1 MFSLG
6 ELATANGVSSPPD
19 GIVAGGHTVLPQKFY
34 HPNASRNALGLIA
47 GNNVS
52 LIAGN
57 LVDLESDLRN
67 ITRDLSDD
75 PKRKYQPGCP
85 LGGRKNGHP
94 EPAPINSAAATFAES
109 TCPAW
114 PKQLVFAERGTG
126 KVVSVDTSPRHLPT
140 TQLFS
145 YPGYPAP
152 QKFVQ
157 EVYGAPW
164 RF

>member
-6 ELATANGVSSPPD
+6 TLPNPDKVPSPPA
-19 GIVAGGHTVLPQKFY
+19 GVVAGGYTNIPQKFY
-34 HPNASRNALGLIA
+34 HTSASRHALGIVG
-47 GNNVS
+47 GNDVS
-52 LIAGN
+52 LISGN

-75 PKRKYQPGCP
+75 PKRKYRPSCA
-85 LGGRKNGHP
+85 LGTNATGTGNL
-94 EPAPINSAAATFAES
+94 APFDS
-109 TCPAW
+109 TGECPAW

-126 KVVSVDTSPRHLPT
+126 RVVSVNTQPRHLPT
-140 TQLFS
+140 SQMFS